1 LKLDEHGY
9 SPTALGHILCPS
21 AGVKSHHKA
30 AKLLAVLDGLPIS
43 GRHGNR
49 LAEAIGLAMAAQ
61 RDGAVGGF
69 VHHRRQP
76 PTAPAPAVAVIGL
89 EAQMNDPASRR
100 QGLPARPS
108 LVRSLIKESPYR
120 AKGTEASGDNPDGA
134 EAIRHVRAAA
144 LSDDNRP
151 ETCPLSRP
159 ASATRRH
166 EGTEFRQA
174 A

>member
-1 LKLDEHGY
+1 
-9 SPTALGHILCPS
+9 
-21 AGVKSHHKA
+21 
-30 AKLLAVLDGLPIS
+30 
-43 GRHGNR
+43 
-49 LAEAIGLAMAAQ
+49 
-61 RDGAVGGF
+61 

-89 EAQMNDPASRR
+89 EGQTNDPASRR

-108 LVRSLIKESPYR
+108 LVRSLIQERRYR
-120 AKGTEASGDNPDGA
+120 VKGTGTSGDNPEGA

-151 ETCPLSRP
+151 ETSLLSRP
-159 ASATRRH
+159 GSATRRH
-166 EGTEFRQA
+166 EGTEFRHA